1 MTSVRG
7 WFTPRSW
14 TRCRRDN
21 ARESSPLPTLSIH
34 RDTSSPARSAA
45 PHHPSLPFLA
55 DSHPFQARNSCF
67 TFSSTSTS
75 ASCLSPL
82 PRRPPSVGSRAPI
95 HPRSDTRGISASPP
109 TQPYPSPMYDDFSA
123 SASFR
128 AHPPQLCP
136 SALAHARDAYP
147 SVPATFR
154 HDSASIRNLHTHSA
168 SISVT
173 SSTSIC
179 PARAVAA
186 SPATPSPSLRRTFTA
201 MRRSPSSACDP
212 LIRHARHPGVAV
224 HHARCSALHA

>member
-1 MTSVRG
+1 MG
-7 WFTPRSW
+7 W

-34 RDTSSPARSAA
+34 RDTSSPACAVHAA
-45 PHHPSLPFLA
+45 QPRTIPPSLPFLA
-55 DSHPFQARNSCF
+55 GSHPFQARNSCF
-67 TFSSTSTS
+67 TCSSTSTS
-75 ASCLSPL
+75 ASCLAPL

-95 HPRSDTRGISASPP
+95 HSRSDTRGISASPP
-109 TQPYPSPMYDDFSA
+109 AQPYPSPMYDFSA
-123 SASFR
+123 SASFC

-186 SPATPSPSLRRTFTA
+186 SPASPSPSLRRTFTA
-201 MRRSPSSACDP
+201 MRCSPSSVRDP
-212 LIRHARHPGVAV
+212 LIRHTRHPGVAL
-224 HHARCSALHA
+224 HHARCFALHA